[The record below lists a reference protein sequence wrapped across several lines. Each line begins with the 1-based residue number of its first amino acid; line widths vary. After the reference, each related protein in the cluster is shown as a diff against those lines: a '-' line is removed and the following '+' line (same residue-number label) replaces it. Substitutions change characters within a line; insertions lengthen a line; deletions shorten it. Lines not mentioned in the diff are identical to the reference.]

1 MFERKYEIVPNAPAH
16 TSWDDYSKISLKEYR
31 NLLETAS
38 DDETAFQHFFEENPS
53 FVPGAFELFGS
64 SGHYPYTQSLITSQN
79 LMGVFSIA
87 FQILSGSHKIVYH
100 LPLF

>member
-38 DDETAFQHFFEENPS
+38 DDETA
-53 FVPGAFELFGS
+53 LS
-64 SGHYPYTQSLITSQN
+64 SAPEIVATVDAGKCE
-79 LMGVFSIA
+79 IA
-87 FQILSGSHKIVYH
+87 RK
-100 LPLF
+100 

>member
-38 DDETAFQHFFEENPS
+38 DDETAFLRKTPLLSQVLLN
-53 FVPGAFELFGS
+53 
-64 SGHYPYTQSLITSQN
+64 SLAVLDTTRIRN
-79 LMGVFSIA
+79 L
-87 FQILSGSHKIVYH
+87 
-100 LPLF
+100 

>member
-38 DDETAFQHFFEENPS
+38 DDETAFQHFFEKTPLLSQVLLN
-53 FVPGAFELFGS
+53 
-64 SGHYPYTQSLITSQN
+64 SLAVLDTTRIRN
-79 LMGVFSIA
+79 L
-87 FQILSGSHKIVYH
+87 
-100 LPLF
+100 

>member
-16 TSWDDYSKISLKEYR
+16 MSWDDYSKISLKEYR

-64 SGHYPYTQSLITSQN
+64 SGHYPYTQSLITQPKLERYSP
-79 LMGVFSIA
+79 
-87 FQILSGSHKIVYH
+87 QILRKH
-100 LPLF
+100 LGNCKNGCRY